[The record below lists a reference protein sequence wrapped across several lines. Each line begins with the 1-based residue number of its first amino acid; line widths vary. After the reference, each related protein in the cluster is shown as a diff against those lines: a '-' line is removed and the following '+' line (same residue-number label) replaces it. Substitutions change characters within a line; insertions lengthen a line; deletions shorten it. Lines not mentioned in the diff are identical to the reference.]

1 MAERSSSEVT
11 APPFLRSRRHSG
23 SLSADIFPAHSLLAV
38 SPHDFLPCLRRQLR
52 DDVCS
57 KDICACLH
65 AANLD
70 VAAMRKARVDAESKL
85 VHSIQEVMEATES
98 DLKRQAKEHIK
109 WEEDQKKYV
118 ADELTNFV
126 QSTEAQITERHNDFS
141 TLERRIA
148 DEVRRLTVQVQG
160 QAEAR
165 QQLEVRL
172 GKMIEEKAGNLAH
185 EVVKERALREELE
198 EKLCAEVFEEM
209 RRVEQRVDL
218 ETQTRVAHEK
228 AAINRMNLELN
239 DIQQMVNTEIAVRQE
254 SGKALVQI
262 LESMT
267 ARMAEELAGEKADRV
282 SMEQNFIHMMQR
294 ACQRANVNISDITPR
309 EMLETHRCLMPTQ
322 YVLAI

>member
-1 MAERSSSEVT
+1 
-11 APPFLRSRRHSG
+11 
-23 SLSADIFPAHSLLAV
+23 
-38 SPHDFLPCLRRQLR
+38 
-52 DDVCS
+52 VCS

-85 VHSIQEVMEATES
+85 LHSIQEVMEATES

-109 WEEDQKKYV
+109 WEEEQKKHV

-126 QSTEAQITERHNDFS
+126 QSTEAQVTERHNDFS

-148 DEVRRLTVQVQG
+148 DEVRRLSVQVQG
-160 QAEAR
+160 QAESR
-165 QQLEVRL
+165 QQLEFKL
-172 GKMIEEKAGNLAH
+172 GKMIEDKAGHLAH
-185 EVVKERALREELE
+185 EIVKERSLREELE
-198 EKLCAEVFEEM
+198 QKLCAEVFEEM
-209 RRVEQRVDL
+209 RRVQQRVDL

-228 AAINRMNLELN
+228 AAIHRMNMELN
-239 DIQQMVNTEIAVRQE
+239 DIQQMVNTEVAVREE

-267 ARMAEELAGEKADRV
+267 ARMGEELAGEKADRQN
-282 SMEQNFIHMMQR
+282 MEQNFIHMMQK

-309 EMLETHRCLMPTQ
+309 EMLETHRCVTTNKIVDVCALTLWVFFCADHRCLKSKSDIIEIEMR
-322 YVLAI
+322 V